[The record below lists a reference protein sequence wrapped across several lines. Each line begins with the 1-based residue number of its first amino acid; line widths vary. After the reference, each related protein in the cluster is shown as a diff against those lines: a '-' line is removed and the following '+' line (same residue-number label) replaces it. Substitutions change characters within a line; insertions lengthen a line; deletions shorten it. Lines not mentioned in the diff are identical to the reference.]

1 MDTLP
6 GMMLAAQ
13 CQTNTWRVRGLEH
26 IPSEGRQRALQ
37 LFSPDKKGPQGDLIV
52 VCGYLTRQGP
62 RCVGN
67 SGFVQ
72 RKKKCLY
79 PKGHQ
84 TLEQES
90 REAVRPPSL
99 EILRIVLDT
108 SLSNLTL

>member
-1 MDTLP
+1 
-6 GMMLAAQ
+6 MMLAAQ

-37 LFSPDKKGPQGDLIV
+37 LFSPDKKGPEGDLIV

-72 RKKKCLY
+72 
-79 PKGHQ
+79 
-84 TLEQES
+84 
-90 REAVRPPSL
+90 
-99 EILRIVLDT
+99 
-108 SLSNLTL
+108 